1 MIGNRR
7 SDILNLII
15 NHYIQTGEPMGSKTL
30 CQLLPY
36 AVSSATIRNEMAAL
50 GELGF
55 LQQRHTSG
63 GRIPTKASY
72 RYYVDNL
79 IVPKPLTPF
88 EKQKINQVLS
98 VNASDPERLLADAAK
113 LLADATGCTSF
124 FSTVKDEYDCIQ
136 GADLIPVGEKKAMLV
151 MLTVGGKI
159 KSSVIQMPCRIDD
172 NFRRLFY
179 VLAREFFIGVPVN
192 EINMSLIQSTAP
204 VLRDRLFDML
214 PVLSSF
220 CSLCKEASEGTLQ
233 IYGQNNLLTQEEFGD
248 SVFGLLTFLA
258 EKTKFEEMLTSIA
271 NSNIQSVLFLGE
283 ENPVYEL
290 KNTATAVAKFKYY
303 DDQLATLGIIGS
315 LRIDY
320 SSILPRIDYIV
331 KTCSNLLK
339 EGGVIYE

>member
-36 AVSSATIRNEMAAL
+36 SVSSATIRNEMAAL
-50 GELGF
+50 GEMGF

-63 GRIPTKASY
+63 GRVPTKASY

-79 IVPKPLTPF
+79 IVPEPLTLF
-88 EKQKINQVLS
+88 EKQRINQLLS
-98 VNASDPERLLADAAK
+98 VNAADPERLLSDAAR
-113 LLADATGCTSF
+113 LLSDVTGCTSF
-124 FSTVKDEYDCIQ
+124 FSTVKDEYDCVQ
-136 GADLIPVGEKKAMLV
+136 GVDLIPAGENKAMLV

-172 NFRRLFY
+172 GFRRLFY
-179 VLAREFFIGVPVN
+179 AIAREFFIGVPVN

-214 PVLSSF
+214 PALSSF
-220 CSLCKEASEGTLQ
+220 CSLCKEASDGTLQ
-233 IYGQNNLLTQEEFGD
+233 VFGQNNLLSQEELGD

-258 EKTKFEEMLTSIA
+258 EKTKLEKMLTQFAKSKV
-271 NSNIQSVLFLGE
+271 NNVLFLGE

-331 KTCSNLLK
+331 KTCSKLLRQ
-339 EGGVIYE
+339 